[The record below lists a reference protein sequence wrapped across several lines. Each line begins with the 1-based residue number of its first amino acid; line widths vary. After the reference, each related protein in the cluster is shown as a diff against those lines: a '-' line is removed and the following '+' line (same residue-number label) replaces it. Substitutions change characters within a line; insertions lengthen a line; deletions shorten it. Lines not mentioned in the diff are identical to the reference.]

1 MFVCYAIYNN
11 PSHFTRV
18 LLNRSI
24 QNIVEPETRAIVD
37 MAAGRRGPAHH
48 RQLNFAVR
56 LEILK
61 PNYWE
66 TYENSKI

>member
-18 LLNRSI
+18 LLNRNI
-24 QNIVEPETRAIVD
+24 QNIVETETLAIVD
-37 MAAGRRGPAHH
+37 MPAGTAHH
-48 RQLNFAVR
+48 RQLNFTVR

>member
-24 QNIVEPETRAIVD
+24 QNIDETETHAIVD
-37 MAAGRRGPAHH
+37 MAAGRPAGAAHH
-48 RQLNFAVR
+48 RQLNFTLR

-66 TYENSKI
+66 TKF

>member
-24 QNIVEPETRAIVD
+24 QNIVETETHAIVD
-37 MAAGRRGPAHH
+37 MAAGRRGPPQTVEFY
-48 RQLNFAVR
+48 RQARN
-56 LEILK
+56 
-61 PNYWE
+61 
-66 TYENSKI
+66 T

>member
-18 LLNRSI
+18 LLNRST
-24 QNIVEPETRAIVD
+24 QNIVESETCAIVD
-37 MAAGRRGPAHH
+37 MAAGRHGRGPSH
-48 RQLNFAVR
+48 RQLNFTVR

-61 PNYWE
+61 PN
-66 TYENSKI
+66 